1 MTTEGNNP
9 KYSKWDSETGD
20 SLRIASFSFL
30 TIGFVAFVLVI
41 RLILFEDRWV
51 ANIVTRFPKHPK
63 QEDGAIKKDM
73 KTDVYAF
80 DLNSDSCEILDW
92 NTNSWFKLL
101 PVLWVM
107 SFDCYFGKCHLSVD
121 VNDDIYVLLWLKSP
135 GVVRLKYY
143 FSVVVSDVRKPRPR
157 VSGSHDI
164 VPGLLVIVFVCF
176 WLTHR
181 CQGHLSAYC
190 LRASF

>member
-1 MTTEGNNP
+1 MTVFTFLLYASAAHCASPESTIPWMTTEGNNP

-80 DLNSDSCEILDW
+80 DLKSDSCEILD
-92 NTNSWFKLL
+92 
-101 PVLWVM
+101 
-107 SFDCYFGKCHLSVD
+107 
-121 VNDDIYVLLWLKSP
+121 
-135 GVVRLKYY
+135 
-143 FSVVVSDVRKPRPR
+143 
-157 VSGSHDI
+157 
-164 VPGLLVIVFVCF
+164 
-176 WLTHR
+176 
-181 CQGHLSAYC
+181 
-190 LRASF
+190 